1 LLCIGCVLA
10 AGTLGWYVHNF
21 QQVVAFARIATSGTV
36 ALNYGTAG
44 TFFSKLAYW
53 LRATRASFF
62 IPFAVPAL
70 SLILFGGVYFAW
82 KHGHRAKPKHAN
94 LLAAV
99 ALIHVLFILASFSSQ
114 VNEENR
120 YLLPLLP
127 CAAICLMWVLSL
139 PVRSYTGTLACIL
152 LSIQLAVTNAQALN
166 FTKVNPNVSYWLQPY
181 SSDGTARTE
190 LTELIRT
197 TSVPG
202 TELRYN
208 IVGVELPWLNANSL
222 DYYAVKG
229 RLETGRR
236 SYFTSLG
243 YAETDI
249 EKAWTRLE
257 QIGIVYF
264 VSLEEDKQPSPPD
277 FINRVTLPV
286 LRRVVSDPN
295 FVRVNF
301 PSRLGILLFRRID
314 GPVKKAQA
322 LMSESAATAMSTR

>member
-1 LLCIGCVLA
+1 
-10 AGTLGWYVHNF
+10 
-21 QQVVAFARIATSGTV
+21 
-36 ALNYGTAG
+36 
-44 TFFSKLAYW
+44 
-53 LRATRASFF
+53 
-62 IPFAVPAL
+62 
-70 SLILFGGVYFAW
+70 
-82 KHGHRAKPKHAN
+82 
-94 LLAAV
+94 
-99 ALIHVLFILASFSSQ
+99 
-114 VNEENR
+114 
-120 YLLPLLP
+120 
-127 CAAICLMWVLSL
+127 MWVLSL